1 MGKIAHA
8 NVGNELSATEWEV
21 NTLHTIDGTSSLEI
35 TRSNTYVIAAS
46 DSSAAGKAQA
56 DAKCDGTT
64 DDVEIQAAIDALTG
78 GGTIQLLEGTFNC
91 DAINLASN
99 ITIRGMGRSTILN
112 MNGAGIGQYPNKTLL
127 YFSGVSNV
135 ELSDFKVTVS
145 TSFPAYPDGYHVINY
160 DVTSH
165 DLVFRDLYLLG
176 KSTTTAG
183 DFGIIGRGYD
193 VKIIDVLAEYFLRD
207 FNFSEDS
214 ANVWLIRP
222 IARYT
227 PASADWSV
235 VGIEIE
241 DGVNGVHVIDAH
253 VEDIES
259 HIGQPGWGISV
270 KTHAGKSA
278 NENIRIVRPTIINAD
293 NAAFYYSNTK
303 DLVIEDMYVKDCSN
317 VFNYHGSGGNMVGW
331 KIRGGHVI
339 NTPINIITYWEDLTI
354 DGLTVNTTT
363 DANQSMYIL
372 GSGVAATID
381 NLKLLNLDIQDTN
394 PLYTMHLRN
403 INGFRIAGCT
413 LDSIDQRAIRTSGD
427 YLTNGIIESND
438 FRGNSIAVFTFGAT
452 DGSNVRIQNNQGYVT
467 ENWGTATL
475 LNANTSITVAHG
487 LSTTPTIVLITFA
500 ENPTNV
506 IGDWWVDTL
515 GTTNFVFNGVDPG
528 ASNLDFYWEAKVR

>member
-1 MGKIAHA
+1 
-8 NVGNELSATEWEV
+8 
-21 NTLHTIDGTSSLEI
+21 
-35 TRSNTYVIAAS
+35 
-46 DSSAAGKAQA
+46 
-56 DAKCDGTT
+56 
-64 DDVEIQAAIDALTG
+64 
-78 GGTIQLLEGTFNC
+78 
-91 DAINLASN
+91 
-99 ITIRGMGRSTILN
+99 
-112 MNGAGIGQYPNKTLL
+112 
-127 YFSGVSNV
+127 
-135 ELSDFKVTVS
+135 
-145 TSFPAYPDGYHVINY
+145 
-160 DVTSH
+160 
-165 DLVFRDLYLLG
+165 LYLLG

-363 DANQSMYIL
+363 DANQNMYIL

-403 INGFRIAGCT
+403 INGFRIAGST
-413 LDSIDQRAIRTSGD
+413 LDSVDQRAIRTSGD
-427 YLTNGIIESND
+427 YVTNGIIESND
-438 FRGNSIAVFTFGAT
+438 LRGNSTGYFTLGASDET
-452 DGSNVRIQNNQGYVT
+452 GLIIRNNMGYVT
-467 ENWGTATL
+467 ENYGSSTGTGAQQ
-475 LNANTSITVAHG
+475 TVAHG
-487 LSTTPTIVLITFA
+487 LSATPTVVILWNIEDGANPYQSAAADGTNIYITAVL
-500 ENPTNV
+500 NQDY
-506 IGDWWVDTL
+506 G
-515 GTTNFVFNGVDPG
+515 
-528 ASNLDFYWEAKVR
+528 WESKVR